1 MKIKKMIFMMVLLV
15 SCNTIVFSQVD
26 FTKHHVS
33 VNASKFVL
41 IFNEQVNNL
50 DLTYRILAVD
60 STHSLRLAT
69 SLDLSTAED
78 AVTDFSLRVGV
89 DRMFKINGNWKFYT
103 GIDANYTR
111 TNAKSAQRITTRVGA
126 IPFIGFLYHFGPH
139 FSISTEPSL
148 AIFKNKTVDKDS
160 FNPDANT
167 SDFSFEL
174 INIGQI
180 KVGFHF

>member
-1 MKIKKMIFMMVLLV
+1 MHLDKFIVVMVLLL
-15 SCNTIVFSQVD
+15 SGNTIVFSQVD

-50 DLTYRILAVD
+50 DLTYRIASAD
-60 STHSLRLAT
+60 TTHSLRLAT
-69 SLDLSTAED
+69 SIDLSTAED
-78 AVTDFSLRVGV
+78 AITDFSIRVGV
-89 DRMFKINGNWKFYT
+89 DRMFKISGNWKFYS
-103 GIDANYTR
+103 GIDANYSR
-111 TNAKSAQRITTRVGA
+111 TNAKSAQRITTKIGA

-148 AIFKNKTVDKDS
+148 AILRNKTVDKDS

-167 SDFSFEL
+167 SDFSFDL

>member
-1 MKIKKMIFMMVLLV
+1 MITKKIINTLVLLILG
-15 SCNTIVFSQVD
+15 STFVFSQVEY
-26 FTKHHVS
+26 TKHHVS

-50 DLTYRILAVD
+50 DLTYRLTLAD
-60 STHSLRLAT
+60 TTHSLRLAT
-69 SLDLSTAED
+69 SIDLSTAED
-78 AVTDFSLRVGV
+78 AVTDYSIRMGV
-89 DRMFKINGNWKFYT
+89 DRTFKISGNWKFYT

-111 TNAKSAQRITTRVGA
+111 TNAKSAQRITTRIGA
-126 IPFIGFLYHFGPH
+126 IPFIGFLYNFGPH

-148 AIFKNKTVDKDS
+148 AIFRNKTVDKDS
-160 FNPDANT
+160 FNPNANT
-167 SDFSFEL
+167 SDFSFDL